1 MNLHSLSKIFL
12 KSSSLKEIDFTNELG
27 NNISISIETE
37 DAAKNVAGVN
47 IKIIGP
53 TSMSENIITVQ
64 EAKVLQ
70 KLLNDY
76 FDQI

>member
-53 TSMSENIITVQ
+53 TSMSENIITV
-64 EAKVLQ
+64 
-70 KLLNDY
+70 
-76 FDQI
+76 